1 MPRKRAAKKET
12 YISLYNDFYSDITKE
27 GMLYAALLR
36 SPSAGKISN
45 IIVPDLPEDF
55 VFFTAKDIP
64 GKNEI
69 VTNNT
74 ATPIFADG
82 FANYAGEPL
91 GIIAGPSLRQIQS
104 FISEIEIQ
112 LDESATLS
120 VLDNFTQPIP
130 KLKNEGNIEE
140 IAEIERA
147 LDLTVPIDEEK
158 KETIQTDENNHTEKK
173 VTNKIV
179 AKRFITTETTE
190 AKNSDDNKDLI
201 EVSTT
206 TRLKLPQ
213 PNWLETSG
221 AYCAI
226 KDKNITIYTH
236 TKNPV
241 ALRASAAIALGIQEE
256 QIYIKKTKDSTQNAD
271 GLWRTATIAIQVALV
286 ACKTEK
292 PVKLVLS
299 RNEQMRYIPT
309 HANTT
314 ITNYSRVKKDGGIHS
329 MNVNIDVDVGA
340 WNPFAQILLDR
351 LVIASCNIYNIQNVT
366 IDAKAYTT
374 DTPPTSLPT
383 HMIDSQVFFAIENH
397 FSKIATE
404 LNNLSTETNRP
415 LAEMN
420 FLPTEI
426 RLVNC
431 MDKSPTSLPFKIKA
445 HDTNEI
451 LTQLINK
458 SVFNRKYVSFQKE
471 MRYRRTENR
480 AFQAIP
486 LRGIGV
492 ANTFAGSDY
501 FHPFFSHTE
510 SKVEMTLEEDGTV
523 IINSLT
529 PIPEIKSTWASTI
542 EKTFGSQ
549 KGKIKFEHPEINYES
564 TSPLELSN
572 GSIGILSE
580 LFERSCA
587 ELQRKVAQ
595 KKPLPLTSKK
605 NFFASVKKQ
614 WNSEKL
620 EGVPFYSTSF
630 AAAVVEVQV
639 DTYTYR
645 VTIKGIWLVIDC
657 GKVISQQAAE
667 RTTKLAIQQELS
679 NLIVDETIKC
689 DSISISFIQ
698 SSDHSSAI
706 GDLIHNTLPA
716 AFCAALSQALGKDI
730 TSLPYSYFF
739 NRQESK

>member
-1 MPRKRAAKKET
+1 MPRKRAAKKASQ
-12 YISLYNDFYSDITKE
+12 ISLYNDFYSDISKE

-69 VTNNT
+69 VTNDT

-130 KLKNEGNIEE
+130 ELKNEGNIEE
-140 IAEIERA
+140 IAEIERV
-147 LDLTVPIDEEK
+147 LDLTVPNDDYKE
-158 KETIQTDENNHTEKK
+158 ETIQADDKNHTEEK
-173 VTNKIV
+173 VENKIV

-190 AKNSDDNKDLI
+190 AKNIDDNKDLV

-206 TRLKLPQ
+206 TKLKLPQ
-213 PNWLETSG
+213 AHWLETSG

-226 KDKNITIYTH
+226 KDGNITIYTH

-241 ALRASAAIALGIQEE
+241 ALRASAAAALGIQEE
-256 QIYIKKTKDSTQNAD
+256 QISIKKTKDSTQNAD

-299 RNEQMRYIPT
+299 RNEQMRYLP
-309 HANTT
+309 ANASTT
-314 ITNYSRVKKDGGIHS
+314 ITNHSWVNKDGTIHS
-329 MNVNIDVDVGA
+329 MNVNIDVDIGA

-366 IDAKAYTT
+366 IEAKAYTS
-374 DTPPTSLPT
+374 DNSPTSLPI

-397 FSKIATE
+397 FSKIATTLE
-404 LNNLSTETNRP
+404 L
-415 LAEMN
+415 
-420 FLPTEI
+420 LPTEI
-426 RLVNC
+426 RFVNC
-431 MDKSPTSLPFKIKA
+431 MDKSPTTLPFKIKS
-445 HDTNEI
+445 HDTEEI
-451 LTQLINK
+451 ITQIINK
-458 SVFNRKYVSFQKE
+458 SAFNRKYVSFQKE
-471 MRYRRTENR
+471 MQNRRTENR

-486 LRGIGV
+486 LRGIGI

-510 SKVEMTLEEDGTV
+510 YKVEITLEEDGTA
-523 IINSLT
+523 IINSLI
-529 PIPEIKSTWASTI
+529 PIPEIKSTWASMI
-542 EKTFGSQ
+542 EKTFGIQ

-587 ELQRKVAQ
+587 ELQRKVTQ
-595 KKPLPLTSKK
+595 KKSLPLTSKK

-630 AAAVVEVQV
+630 AAVAVELQV

-667 RTTKLAIQQELS
+667 RTTRLAIQQELS
-679 NLIVDETIKC
+679 HLIVDETIKC

-706 GDLIHNTLPA
+706 GGIIHNTLPA

-730 TSLPYSYFF
+730 TSLPYSYFS